1 MGEGATGGE
10 RILGLIAG
18 LEGRYRALGA
28 RLPDAAPPVPVW
40 AGVLF
45 RVRDRHF
52 LAPLGQIAEVLE
64 LPGDMTAIAGTMPWV
79 LGVANNR
86 GTLLPIFDLAALTL
100 GGMPTR
106 RDSDRV
112 LVVRQDELPCGLVVS
127 EAIGIRHFETTQR
140 IDEPPDALGVLSP
153 FADSAFP
160 LAGESVPV
168 LALDRLIADPLLGH
182 GLS

>member
-1 MGEGATGGE
+1 VGEGAPGGE
-10 RILGLIAG
+10 RLYGLLAG
-18 LEGRYRALGA
+18 LDARYRALGA

-45 RVRDRHF
+45 RVRDQSF
-52 LAPLGQIAEVLE
+52 LVPLEQIAEVLE
-64 LPGDMTAIAGTMPWV
+64 LPGDMTAVAGTKPWV

-100 GGMPTR
+100 GGVPAR

-127 EAIGIRHFETTQR
+127 EAIGIRHFETTRR
-140 IDEPPDALGVLSP
+140 IGEPPAGLGVLKP
-153 FADSAFP
+153 FAESAFL
-160 LAGESVPV
+160 LADERVPV
-168 LALDRLIADPLLGH
+168 LALNRLIADPMLGH
-182 GLS
+182 GLT